1 MPGFFD
7 KPVLKGIKKTFF
19 TYRMIGG
26 DKALRLSPR
35 FIPLIKGGLG
45 WRLGGFEEF
54 GENPPGA
61 GSLGPLAFHDCVDD
75 KTEKAAFGSQD
86 YLHVV

>member
-26 DKALRLSPR
+26 DKALRLSP
-35 FIPLIKGGLG
+35 PVYS
-45 WRLGGFEEF
+45 
-54 GENPPGA
+54 P
-61 GSLGPLAFHDCVDD
+61 H
-75 KTEKAAFGSQD
+75 
-86 YLHVV
+86 